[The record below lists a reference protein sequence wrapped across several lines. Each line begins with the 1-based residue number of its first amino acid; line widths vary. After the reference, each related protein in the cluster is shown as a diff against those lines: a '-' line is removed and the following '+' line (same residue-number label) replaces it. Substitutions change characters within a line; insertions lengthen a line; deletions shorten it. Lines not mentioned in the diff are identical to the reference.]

1 MFYQMFYANYSQS
14 GMRGSGRS
22 FLVSWIIVTTFIT
35 MAFNCN
41 LRACLI
47 QKEHEK
53 PVGKIDIP
61 YAISPRLSIS

>member
-1 MFYQMFYANYSQS
+1 MFYANYSQS
-14 GMRGSGRS
+14 GMRRSGRS

-61 YAISPRLSIS
+61 